1 MLSQRDICA
10 KANQYFD
17 LCVSS
22 DYARE
27 QRLVHVIADPN
38 VIQAFE
44 NSTSLMGQQT
54 TIKLE
59 GFETFDRDVWDW
71 CRLQANAY
79 KHHGR
84 VSAHVFMAPA
94 GGYTFKPHTDPDDV
108 LIYVV
113 EGEKGMVVETTVYD
127 LKAGDSLF
135 IPANTPHYAVNN
147 KASIMVSLGLEKW
160 MVDKL

>member
-1 MLSQRDICA
+1 
-10 KANQYFD
+10 
-17 LCVSS
+17 
-22 DYARE
+22 
-27 QRLVHVIADPN
+27 
-38 VIQAFE
+38 
-44 NSTSLMGQQT
+44 
-54 TIKLE
+54 
-59 GFETFDRDVWDW
+59 
-71 CRLQANAY
+71 
-79 KHHGR
+79 
-84 VSAHVFMAPA
+84 MAPA

-147 KASIMVSLGLEKW
+147 KASIMISLGLEKW